1 MLNVFDVAQALI
13 DYVEKEYSDEIAI
26 IAYYGS
32 YAQGTATKRSDLD
45 FFFIPASS
53 KGYQASI
60 QFIIDGIGFDFWPI
74 SWERAER
81 MASFQ
86 EDKTTIIADS
96 KLLYVRSEGDRDR
109 FMKLRERTSTMQGP
123 EKAQEMVEKAES
135 ELRKVYLHLYK
146 MSRAVD
152 SEDITFYRIEAHE
165 VLTKV
170 LQSLALLNRTYYTR
184 GFGKNME
191 QVLGLPLKPARLK
204 QHMETIMYS
213 SVNVDILQACEELTA
228 STLDL
233 VLEQKEK
240 YYGTPSYPDRMK
252 GFYEELKGVMD
263 KIITACEMNDYNT
276 AFFSAISV
284 QDLTAAFLFF
294 AETGHWPSDLII
306 DSSYMETYR
315 KLGFPELIAT
325 LDWQDLSK
333 LQAAVESLVVSLDR
347 YLRAKGVEINCF
359 ENIEEFKINLCRRPK
374 FHFKN

>member
-13 DYVEKEYSDEIAI
+13 DHVEKEYSHEIAI

-53 KGYQASI
+53 QGYQASI

-96 KLLYVRSEGDRDR
+96 KLLYVRSEEDRDR
-109 FMKLRERTSTMQGP
+109 FMKLRETTSTIKGP

-191 QVLGLPLKPARLK
+191 QVLGLPLKSARLK

-228 STLDL
+228 RTLDL

-263 KIITACEMNDYNT
+263 KVITACEMNDYDT

-284 QDLTAAFLFF
+284 QDLTTAFLFF

-333 LQAAVESLVVSLDR
+333 LQAAVESLVVLLDR

-359 ENIEEFKINLCRRPK
+359 ENVEQFTAFLERKM
-374 FHFKN
+374 